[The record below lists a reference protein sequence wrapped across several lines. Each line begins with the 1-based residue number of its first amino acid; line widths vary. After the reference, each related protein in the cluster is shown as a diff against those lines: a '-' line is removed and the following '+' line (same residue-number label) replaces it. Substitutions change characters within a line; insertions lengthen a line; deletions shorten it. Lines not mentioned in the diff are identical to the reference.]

1 MRHKDI
7 NLLMLPFPMWA
18 VFEFCKTLLS
28 SKLRTR
34 FSVHSSL
41 SKLVTKLGAAD
52 ILPQEYGGTQPLHA
66 MARQWVGELHIRRS
80 SLLGKEVLNIKL
92 LNYFY
97 LPDLDSMRVSENI
110 AVEKAKGRK
119 RSLWGLFS
127 GYGGCE
133 D

>member
-34 FSVHSSL
+34 FCVHSSL
-41 SKLVTKLGAAD
+41 AKLVTKLGTAD
-52 ILPQEYGGTQPLHA
+52 ILPQEYGGTMPLST

-80 SLLGKEVLNIKL
+80 SILGKEVLHTNYL
-92 LNYFY
+92 LLIIFIFQT
-97 LPDLDSMRVSENI
+97 LT
-110 AVEKAKGRK
+110 
-119 RSLWGLFS
+119 
-127 GYGGCE
+127 
-133 D
+133 